1 MFAIVEIKGKQYK
14 VQPGTYVYVD
24 YMREKEIGE
33 EVEFNDVLLL
43 NKEDGETLIGKPVLE
58 NVKVKTKVLAHVK
71 GDKIIVFKKKRRK
84 GYKVKKGHRQ
94 KYTKL
99 QIEEIII

>member
-14 VQPGTYVYVD
+14 VEPGKFIYVD
-24 YMREKEIGE
+24 YMKEKNVGD
-33 EVEFNDVLLL
+33 EVEFTDVLLV
-43 NKEDGETLIGKPVLE
+43 NKDDGETLIGKPTVE
-58 NVKVKTKVLAHVK
+58 NAKLKTKVLDHVK
-71 GDKIIVFKKKRRK
+71 GDKVIIFKKKRRK

-99 QIEEIII
+99 QIEEIVV